1 MMKIKLSV
9 MCIPILI
16 LLILALAA
24 CGQATSA
31 PATKMQG
38 SSAATAA
45 PVSATRAPGCTVVT
59 RPSEAQPTQPSPL
72 AAVEANDW
80 VIGPA
85 DAPLTLIEYSDFQ
98 CPGCAYVA
106 PLLVS
111 LQEQYPEKVRLV
123 FRHYP
128 LITLYDKSAL
138 AAQAAEAAGLQD
150 QFWPMHDLLFSR
162 QQEWAEMKPD
172 EFQTWLVQNA
182 ERLKLEGD
190 QFEKDLTSQALADR
204 VQKDYE
210 ANYALSMPGTPYLL
224 INGEPYNGP
233 LTLGDLQAMVE
244 LTLLEERQFTDCPP
258 FIIDPNKQ
266 YLAVLQTEKGDITL
280 DLFADQAPLAVN
292 NFVFLARQGWYD
304 GVTFHRVIPGFMA
317 QTGDP
322 TGTGYGGPG
331 YAFDNEIT
339 ALKFDSPGLVGMANA
354 GPGSNGSQFFIT
366 YAAAPHLDGG
376 FTIFGRL
383 VDGMDVLEQLTR
395 RDPSQPVDLPPGDKI
410 YHVTI
415 IEK

>member
-1 MMKIKLSV
+1 
-9 MCIPILI
+9 
-16 LLILALAA
+16 
-24 CGQATSA
+24 
-31 PATKMQG
+31 
-38 SSAATAA
+38 
-45 PVSATRAPGCTVVT
+45 
-59 RPSEAQPTQPSPL
+59 
-72 AAVEANDW
+72 
-80 VIGPA
+80 
-85 DAPLTLIEYSDFQ
+85 
-98 CPGCAYVA
+98 
-106 PLLVS
+106 
-111 LQEQYPEKVRLV
+111 
-123 FRHYP
+123 
-128 LITLYDKSAL
+128 
-138 AAQAAEAAGLQD
+138 
-150 QFWPMHDLLFSR
+150 
-162 QQEWAEMKPD
+162 MKPG

-182 ERLKLEGD
+182 ERLDLDTK
-190 QFEKDLTSQALADR
+190 QFQEDLASQALVDR

-210 ANYALSMPGTPYLL
+210 TNYALSMPGTPYLL

-233 LTLGDLQAMVE
+233 LTAGDLQAMVE

-258 FIIDPNKQ
+258 FTIDPNKQ
-266 YLAVLQTEKGDITL
+266 YLAVLQTEKGDLTL

-304 GVTFHRVIPGFMA
+304 GVTFHRVLPGFMA

-339 ALKFDSPGLVGMANA
+339 ALKFDSPGVVGMANA

-383 VDGMDVLEQLTR
+383 VSGLDVLEKLTP

-410 YHVTI
+410 NHVTI

>member
-1 MMKIKLSV
+1 
-9 MCIPILI
+9 
-16 LLILALAA
+16 
-24 CGQATSA
+24 
-31 PATKMQG
+31 
-38 SSAATAA
+38 
-45 PVSATRAPGCTVVT
+45 
-59 RPSEAQPTQPSPL
+59 
-72 AAVEANDW
+72 
-80 VIGPA
+80 
-85 DAPLTLIEYSDFQ
+85 
-98 CPGCAYVA
+98 
-106 PLLVS
+106 
-111 LQEQYPEKVRLV
+111 LQL
-123 FRHYP
+123 
-128 LITLYDKSAL
+128 
-138 AAQAAEAAGLQD
+138 
-150 QFWPMHDLLFSR
+150 
-162 QQEWAEMKPD
+162 
-172 EFQTWLVQNA
+172 
-182 ERLKLEGD
+182 ERD

-304 GVTFHRVIPGFMA
+304 GVTLHRVIPGFMA

-339 ALKFDSPGLVGMANA
+339 PLKFDSPGLVGMANA

>member
-1 MMKIKLSV
+1 MTIKPLV
-9 MCIPILI
+9 MRMPVLI
-16 LLILALAA
+16 MLVLALAA
-24 CGQATSA
+24 CGQATPA
-31 PATKMQG
+31 PATQVKT
-38 SSAATAA
+38 STSAPIAA
-45 PVSATRAPGCTVVT
+45 SREPGCTVVT
-59 RPSEAQPTQPSPL
+59 RSSEAEPTQQSPI
-72 AAVEANDW
+72 AAVGAGDW
-80 VIGPA
+80 VKGPS
-85 DAPLTLIEYSDFQ
+85 DAPLTIIEYSDFQ
-98 CPGCAYVA
+98 CPGCAFVA

-111 LQEQYPEKVRLV
+111 LQEKYPENVRLV

-128 LITLYDKSAL
+128 LITLYDKAAL

-150 QFWPMHDLLFSR
+150 RFWEMHDLLFSR
-162 QQEWAEMKPD
+162 QQEWAEMKPE
-172 EFQTWLVQNA
+172 EFQTWVMQNA
-182 ERLKLEGD
+182 ERLELDTE
-190 QFEKDLTSQALADR
+190 QLEKDLTSQALVDQIQQAYK
-204 VQKDYE
+204 Q
-210 ANYALSMPGTPYLL
+210 NYALSMPGTPYLL

-233 LTLGDLQAMVE
+233 LTSGDLEAMIE
-244 LTLLEERQFTDCPP
+244 LILLEERQFTDCPP
-258 FIIDPNKQ
+258 FSIDPGKQ

-304 GVTFHRVIPGFMA
+304 GVTFHRVLPGFMA

-331 YAFDNEIT
+331 YAFDNEISD
-339 ALKFDSPGLVGMANA
+339 LKFDGPGVVGMANA

-383 VDGMDVLEQLTR
+383 VSGMDVLEKLTP

-410 YHVTI
+410 NHVTI